1 MLKQQSQIPTCHLCD
16 KGMALDSVTYPD
28 SLTGELMMVHQKCLD
43 ETGVTRRMKA
53 VESYKDGKKIDWVL
67 DNEVVL
73 KAQSL
78 MSPIELLSSL
88 VRPAKVLFAK
98 RLSKNTKPTS
108 EPQPKKVV
116 KKVVKKITTDAI
128 KFGKWSVTYITW
140 HRYVDAVR
148 KMKSLYDPNSL
159 RNLHSDLPPDP
170 IAQLAQFNKRVALH
184 KKLFKEAS
192 VPYHANKNATHAS
205 HELSQL
211 MSDRLEKEI

>member
-73 KAQSL
+73 SVQSK
-78 MSPIELLSSL
+78 MSTIELLSSL

-108 EPQPKKVV
+108 EPQPKKVGTV
-116 KKVVKKITTDAI
+116 KL
-128 KFGKWSVTYITW
+128 GKWTVTAETW
-140 HRYVDAVR
+140 NAYVDAVR
-148 KMKSLYDPNSL
+148 EMKSSYAVPFDDGENTPMPKDPL
-159 RNLHSDLPPDP
+159 E
-170 IAQLAQFNKRVALH
+170 QLATFQQRVKLH

-192 VPYHANKNATHAS
+192 VPYHQNKNATHQS

>member
-28 SLTGELMMVHQKCLD
+28 YMTGELMMVHQKCLD
-43 ETGVTRRMKA
+43 ETGVTRRMEK
-53 VESYKDGKKIDWVL
+53 VQNYKDGKETSIL
-67 DNEVVL
+67 DEEIVL
-73 KAQSL
+73 KMESQ
-78 MSPIELLSSL
+78 MSTVELLSSL

-184 KKLFKEAS
+184 KKLFKEAG
-192 VPYHANKNATHAS
+192 VPYHANKNATHQS
-205 HELSQL
+205 HKLSQL

>member
-28 SLTGELMMVHQKCLD
+28 YMTGELMMVHQKCLD

-53 VESYKDGKKIDWVL
+53 VENYKDGKKIDWVL

-73 KAQSL
+73 SVQSK
-78 MSPIELLSSL
+78 MSTIELLSSL

-98 RLSKNTKPTS
+98 RLSQTKS
-108 EPQPKKVV
+108 HQAYQDIMLNDAVV
-116 KKVVKKITTDAI
+116 KKVATVKL
-128 KFGKWSVTYITW
+128 GKWTVTAETW
-140 HRYVDAVR
+140 NAYVDAVR
-148 KMKSLYDPNSL
+148 EMKSSYAVPFDDGENTPMPKDPL
-159 RNLHSDLPPDP
+159 E
-170 IAQLAQFNKRVALH
+170 QLATFQQRVKLH

>member
-53 VESYKDGKKIDWVL
+53 VENYKNGKKIDWVL

-73 KAQSL
+73 SVQSK
-78 MSPIELLSSL
+78 MSTVELLSSL

-116 KKVVKKITTDAI
+116 KKVVKKITTNAI
-128 KFGKWSVTYITW
+128 EFGKWSVSAVTW
-140 HRYVDAVR
+140 HTYVDAVR
-148 KMKSLYDPNSL
+148 KMRSLYDPDSL
-159 RNLHSDLPPDP
+159 RNKHSDLPPDP
-170 IAQLAQFNKRVALH
+170 IAQLAQLNKRVALH
-184 KKLFKEAS
+184 KKLFKEAG
-192 VPYHANKNATHAS
+192 VPYHANKNATHQS
-205 HELSQL
+205 HKLSQL